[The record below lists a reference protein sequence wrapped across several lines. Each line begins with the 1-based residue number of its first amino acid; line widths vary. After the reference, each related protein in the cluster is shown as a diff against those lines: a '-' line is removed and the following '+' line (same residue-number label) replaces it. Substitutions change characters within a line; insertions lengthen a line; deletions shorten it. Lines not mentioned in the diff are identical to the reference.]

1 MADQAQEKLQLKPGV
16 VLPFLSNFQMST
28 DGETF
33 LFTDLDM
40 SGKNIE

>member
-1 MADQAQEKLQLKPGV
+1 
-16 VLPFLSNFQMST
+16 LSNFQMST